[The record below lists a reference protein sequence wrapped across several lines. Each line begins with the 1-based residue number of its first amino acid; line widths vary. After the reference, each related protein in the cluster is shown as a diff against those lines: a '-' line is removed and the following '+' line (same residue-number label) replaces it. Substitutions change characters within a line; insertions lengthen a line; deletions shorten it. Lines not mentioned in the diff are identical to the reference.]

1 MAKHDIFMSFSLL
14 SRCRSD
20 LDRPLL
26 RGVRSPLVL
35 RPHLKIKKKKQKKRG
50 NFPFPHSTPAS
61 SRIPIFRKSGG
72 GRGSH
77 RTRDISQRKREVRRD
92 IREKDQEEIVAIC
105 HHRRE
110 RERVDRKWKWDPAT
124 NWLLCPSISSLYLFL
139 TEFRFLL
146 LLSPCPLQSKKWR
159 LPQLLPSTVIPA
171 LHHKKR

>member
-26 RGVRSPLVL
+26 RGVRSPLLL

-50 NFPFPHSTPAS
+50 NFPFPQSTPAS

-77 RTRDISQRKREVRRD
+77 RTRDISQREREVRRD

-110 RERVDRKWKWDPAT
+110 REK
-124 NWLLCPSISSLYLFL
+124 
-139 TEFRFLL
+139 E
-146 LLSPCPLQSKKWR
+146 
-159 LPQLLPSTVIPA
+159 STGRGNGIRRQIGFSA
-171 LHHKKR
+171 LHLFSLPLSHRVPIFIAT

>member
-1 MAKHDIFMSFSLL
+1 MQV
-14 SRCRSD
+14 RPRSSSSPR
-20 LDRPLL
+20 RPLS
-26 RGVRSPLVL
+26 SPPPSALEE
-35 RPHLKIKKKKQKKRG
+35 QEEETEKRG
-50 NFPFPHSTPAS
+50 NFLSPIPPPPHRGSPF
-61 SRIPIFRKSGG
+61 FRKSGG